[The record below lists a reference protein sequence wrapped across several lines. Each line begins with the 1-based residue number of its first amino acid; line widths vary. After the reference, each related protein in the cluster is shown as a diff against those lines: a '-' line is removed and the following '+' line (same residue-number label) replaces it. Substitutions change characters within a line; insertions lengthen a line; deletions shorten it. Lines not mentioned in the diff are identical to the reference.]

1 MSANGRGK
9 PWNPYIAGAL
19 AGLLLVL
26 SVWITGKY
34 FGASTTFVRAAGMVE
49 KTVAAERVAAMP
61 YFMKEKPKV
70 DWQWMFV
77 VGIAVGSLAASLGS
91 GTFRVQAVPDR
102 FAARFGPSVGRRF
115 GVAFVGGVVAMFGA
129 RLADGCPSGHGLS
142 GSLQL
147 AASGYVAL
155 VCFFIGGVIVA
166 RLLYCKNGGASA
178 GSAGR

>member
-1 MSANGRGK
+1 MSDKAPSR

-26 SVWITGKY
+26 SVWVAGKY
-34 FGASTTFVRAAGMVE
+34 FGASTTYVRAAGMVE

-61 YFMKEKPKV
+61 YFKKEKPV
-70 DWQWMFV
+70 IDWQWMFV
-77 VGIAVGSLAASLGS
+77 AGIVVGSLAASS
-91 GTFRVQAVPDR
+91 ASRTFRLQAVPDR

-115 GVAFVGGVVAMFGA
+115 GVAFLGGAVAMFGA

-147 AASGYVAL
+147 AASGFVAL
-155 VCFFIGGVIVA
+155 ACFFIGGVIVA
-166 RLLYCKNGGASA
+166 RLLYGKA
-178 GSAGR
+178 